1 MRMGIGFVAAGDPAY
16 SGEDSGY
23 LPFCTDIVLP
33 CGTVGPMNCD
43 PSMGPVR
50 TDCPAG
56 TVSTGFGT
64 SGQPT
69 FLMPP
74 GSTAVST
81 GTTAVP
87 TWTIL
92 AMAGVALLL
101 VASK

>member
-1 MRMGIGFVAAGDPAY
+1 MRMGIGFVALGDLDIV
-16 SGEDSGY
+16 GELDQ
-23 LPFCTDIVLP
+23 PFCTDIVLP
-33 CGTVGPMNCD
+33 CGTVGPVNCD
-43 PSMGPVR
+43 ASMGPVR

-69 FLMPP
+69 FLTPP